1 MLNDSIQN
9 EKKKPDFFSSDLL
22 IKIEE
27 TVHDKI
33 IAIKN
38 PILTLSFHYW
48 KVEIIT
54 IDNKLTKQMNFDF
67 EPPKIIGM
75 VLNFILSYFISL
87 ISKGIQIAKTNKN
100 RPRRCNMTLDLKGM
114 SFSKTS
120 KNIVLIVQIKEMIKI
135 LENGIF
141 LNPKGYETDRIP
153 EKIIAIWV
161 LVLKS
166 EKRYKLITAPIII
179 IR

>member
-9 EKKKPDFFSSDLL
+9 EKKKSDLFSSDLL

-27 TVHDKI
+27 KVHDKI

-38 PILTLSFHYW
+38 SILNLWFQNWTI
-48 KVEIIT
+48 EIIT
-54 IDNKLTKQMNFDF
+54 IENKQIKEISFDF
-67 EPPKIIGM
+67 ETPKIIGI
-75 VLNFILSYFISL
+75 VFNFILSYFISR
-87 ISKGIQIAKTNKN
+87 ISKGIQIAKTNKK
-100 RPRRCNMTLDLKGM
+100 RTRRWKTTLELKEIF
-114 SFSKTS
+114 SSKTS
-120 KNIVLIVQIKEMIKI
+120 KSIVLIVQIKEMIKI

-161 LVLKS
+161 LLSKS

>member
-9 EKKKPDFFSSDLL
+9 EKKKFDFFSSDLL
-22 IKIEE
+22 IKIDE
-27 TVHDKI
+27 TAHDKI

-38 PILTLSFHYW
+38 SILNLLFQNWNIEIMITKNKLI
-48 KVEIIT
+48 KEII
-54 IDNKLTKQMNFDF
+54 FDF
-67 EPPKIIGM
+67 RIPKIIGI
-75 VLNFILSYFISL
+75 VFNFILSYLISL

-100 RPRRCNMTLDLKGM
+100 RPRRCNMILDLKGM

-120 KNIVLIVQIKEMIKI
+120 KRIVLVVQTNEIIKI